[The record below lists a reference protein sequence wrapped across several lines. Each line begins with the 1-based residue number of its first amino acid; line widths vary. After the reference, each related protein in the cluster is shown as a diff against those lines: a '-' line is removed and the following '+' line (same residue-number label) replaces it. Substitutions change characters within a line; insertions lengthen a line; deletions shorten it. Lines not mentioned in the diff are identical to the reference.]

1 MLLSSTLSLQKYLL
15 NMDTRLYHTALAI
28 KFGVT
33 GIPDVHVSLDGDE
46 IHNGTINKSMIV
58 CIDCDLELGKHVLVI
73 EHRNKQPSDPST
85 ELIIESISLNG
96 IDSPKFA
103 WQGIYS
109 PNYPEP
115 WATEQLN
122 AGRKLEQELASTT
135 HLGWNGKWTLTF
147 TAPVFTWI
155 HQVEDLGWIHQ

>member
-1 MLLSSTLSLQKYLL
+1 
-15 NMDTRLYHTALAI
+15 MDTRLYHTALVI
-28 KFGVT
+28 EFDVI
-33 GIPDVHVSLDGDE
+33 GIPDVHVSLDGGE
-46 IHNGTINKSMIV
+46 IHSGILGKSMSM

-73 EHRNKQPSDPST
+73 EHRNKQLNDPST
-85 ELIIESISLNG
+85 ELIINSISFNG
-96 IDSPKFA
+96 IASPKFA

-109 PNYPEP
+109 PSYPEP
-115 WATEQLN
+115 WATEQLS
-122 AGRKLEQELASTT
+122 AGRRLAPELMATT